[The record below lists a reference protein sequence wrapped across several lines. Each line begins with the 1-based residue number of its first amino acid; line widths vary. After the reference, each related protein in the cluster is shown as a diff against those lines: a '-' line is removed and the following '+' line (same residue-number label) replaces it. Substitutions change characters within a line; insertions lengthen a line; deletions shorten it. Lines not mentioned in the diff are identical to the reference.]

1 MEAQRED
8 AVGEKSERLGGKKGG
23 EEKQE
28 AEEEG
33 EARRSWKN
41 GLNKSSD

>member
-1 MEAQRED
+1 MEPLKED
-8 AVGEKSERLGGKKGG
+8 AVGEKSERLETKKL

-33 EARRSWKN
+33 KVRWSWRN
-41 GLNKSSD
+41 GLNTLSD